1 MPDSAR
7 LTEVLHLIRETFAYM
22 EGRIDPPSSMHRL
35 TMEELQRQARD
46 GEIWGI
52 GDRPDAV
59 VFLTPKPDC
68 LYLSKLAVAQN
79 KRGQGLAR
87 RLVEVAERRARA
99 KGFRALELQTRIE
112 LVENHATFARL
123 GFAVTRETT
132 HPGYDRTTSLTMRK
146 RLE

>member
-1 MPDSAR
+1 MPDSAC

-35 TMEELQRQARD
+35 TMEKLQRQARD

-79 KRGQGLAR
+79 NRGQGLAR

-112 LVENHATFARL
+112 LVENHATFAHL
-123 GFAVTRETT
+123 GFAVIGETT

-146 RLE
+146 RLD

>member
-1 MPDSAR
+1 MSDSTR

-35 TMEELQRQARD
+35 TVEELQRQARD

-52 GDRPDAV
+52 GDRPNAV

-87 RLVEVAERRARA
+87 RLVEVAEHRARA
-99 KGFRALELQTRIE
+99 KGFRALELQTRVE
-112 LVENHATFARL
+112 LVENHAAFARL
-123 GFAVTRETT
+123 GFAITGETT
-132 HPGYDRTTSLTMRK
+132 HAGYDRTTSLTMRK
-146 RLE
+146 RLD